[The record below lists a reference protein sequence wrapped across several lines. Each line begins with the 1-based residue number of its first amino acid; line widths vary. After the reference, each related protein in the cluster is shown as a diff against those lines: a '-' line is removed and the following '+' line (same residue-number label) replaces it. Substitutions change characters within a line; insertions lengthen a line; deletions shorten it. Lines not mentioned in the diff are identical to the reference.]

1 MKIRL
6 LSTVFWLGVGAC
18 LLTACEDD
26 VITSNDSPAPAES
39 AAPAAA
45 APPASAA
52 KAAPPRARIEESD
65 FVESD
70 KNRDPFRSYARAFVE
85 ETRGGKN
92 PTQHAVVLSD
102 YSLDELKLIGI
113 VTRMQPAKAM
123 LVDPTGKGYVVQ
135 RGQFVGRADVV
146 QSTGRSGSTYEVNWR
161 VDSIRDGDVVLVRS
175 DPTNPDVPTA
185 TRVIPLRPEATRV
198 ER

>member
-1 MKIRL
+1 VSPASTWAVLASSLFL
-6 LSTVFWLGVGAC
+6 LA
-18 LLTACEDD
+18 ACEDD
-26 VITSNDSPAPAES
+26 IITSDDVPAPAEQA
-39 AAPAAA
+39 AAP

-52 KAAPPRARIEESD
+52 KAPPPRLRIEESD

-70 KNRDPFRSYARAFVE
+70 RTRDPFRSYARAFIE
-85 ETRGGKN
+85 ETKSR
-92 PTQHAVVLSD
+92 TRSQREVVLSD
-102 YSLDELKLIGI
+102 YTLDELKLIGI

-123 LVDPTGKGYVVQ
+123 LVDPTGKGHVIQ
-135 RGQFVGRADVV
+135 RGQFIGRPDVV
-146 QSTGRSGSTYEVNWR
+146 QGTGRSGSTYEVNWR

-175 DPTNPDVPTA
+175 DPANPDVPTA